1 MVAQD
6 VFIYATT
13 TLAVELIVLSLLIV
27 GYSLKAKQKYRQ
39 HGITMTAAV
48 ALHMV
53 PIFAWMVVSFIIY
66 ASAAPLNLAAF
77 TVQITL
83 AHLAL
88 GTSSAALGI
97 FLVASW
103 HLQSNL
109 QRCFARK
116 PVMILTMTLWFATV
130 ALGVYLY
137 WSVILA

>member
-1 MVAQD
+1 MVTQD

-13 TLAVELIVLSLLIV
+13 TLTVELIVLSLLIV
-27 GYSLKAKQKYRQ
+27 GYSLKAKQRYRQ

-48 ALHMV
+48 ALHMI

-66 ASAAPLNLAAF
+66 ATAAPLNLATA

-103 HLQSNL
+103 HLQINL
-109 QRCFARK
+109 QKCFARK
-116 PVMILTMTLWFATV
+116 RVMLLTITLWLATV
-130 ALGVYLY
+130 ALGVYLF
-137 WSVILA
+137 WAVITA